1 MGAIILDGAE
11 EDALGAARD
20 MADIG
25 VVVRTAARRLA
36 DSDGATF
43 VLRDGDSCFYADE
56 DAISPLWKG
65 QRFPLEE
72 CISGW
77 TMVHAM
83 TAVVPDIEQDSRV
96 PLAVYRPT
104 FVKSLIVVPVGDPVV
119 AAIGSYW
126 RVAHGPS
133 PSAVAGL
140 ERLALEVGEAVDRVG
155 MASAPWAPNFRG
167 SEPPAPRR
175 PPGSEA

>member
-1 MGAIILDGAE
+1 MHVLGLDIAE
-11 EDALGAARD
+11 IEALEAARD

-25 VVVRTAARRLA
+25 VVVRTAARRLTN
-36 DSDGATF
+36 SDGATF

-77 TMVHAM
+77 SMLHGVA
-83 TAVVPDIEQDSRV
+83 AVVPDIEKDPRV
-96 PLAVYRPT
+96 PLPVYRPT
-104 FVKSLIVVPVGDPVV
+104 FVNSLIIVPVGDPVV

-126 RVAHGPS
+126 SVPDACRPGALARLQKLAAHTG
-133 PSAVAGL
+133 AAI
-140 ERLALEVGEAVDRVG
+140 DRVG
-155 MASAPWAPNFRG
+155 LENAPWAPNFRR
-167 SEPPAPRR
+167 PR
-175 PPGSEA
+175 

>member
-1 MGAIILDGAE
+1 VDVISLDSLETA
-11 EDALGAARD
+11 ALAAARD

-25 VVVRTAARRLA
+25 VVVRTAARRLTA
-36 DSDGATF
+36 SDGATF

-65 QRFPLEE
+65 QRFPLAE

-77 TMVHAM
+77 TMLNAA
-83 TAVVPDIEQDSRV
+83 TAAVPDIEKDPRV

-104 FVKSLIVVPVGDPVV
+104 FVKSLVVVPVGDPVV

-126 RVAHGPS
+126 GTEHGFRPG
-133 PSAVAGL
+133 AVT
-140 ERLALEVGEAVDRVG
+140 ALEEMAGQVGEAVDRVG
-155 MASAPWAPNFRG
+155 LDTAPWAPNFRH
-167 SEPPAPRR
+167 PR
-175 PPGSEA
+175 